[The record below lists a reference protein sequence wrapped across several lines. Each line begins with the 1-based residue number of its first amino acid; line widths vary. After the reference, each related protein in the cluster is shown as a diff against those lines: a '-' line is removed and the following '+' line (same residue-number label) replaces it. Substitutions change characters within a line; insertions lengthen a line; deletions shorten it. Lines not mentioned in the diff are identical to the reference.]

1 MASWFIAALRQ
12 PVIQIGYSASSSWVI
27 GTPRKTFSWQLICQ
41 LHASSIDLQNP
52 IRIVPSTDE
61 WASRRFIYDRRTR
74 SVNLLEIIFLPFN
87 GHTPGGFLGFSIK
100 LSFFLIAETSS
111 FSLRRLKKRKVTF
124 WMKATQVHQSR
135 SVWLFKESRFATNC
149 ETSHSYIVIGRNP
162 TSTRD
167 RPTVQKAS
175 RAVNSIVPKNQ

>member
-1 MASWFIAALRQ
+1 MLHHWPSKPDTNC
-12 PVIQIGYSASSSWVI
+12 PVDGWVSISSIYLWSTYTKCQFAGNHFSSVQWTHTWRLNQTFFLSNCWDFLFLVKTPQEEKSHVLDESNSSS
-27 GTPRKTFSWQLICQ
+27 
-41 LHASSIDLQNP
+41 SIARNN
-52 IRIVPSTDE
+52 
-61 WASRRFIYDRRTR
+61 RTR
-74 SVNLLEIIFLPFN
+74 DIPEI
-87 GHTPGGFLGFSIK
+87 
-100 LSFFLIAETSS
+100 
-111 FSLRRLKKRKVTF
+111 
-124 WMKATQVHQSR
+124 SR